1 MGQIHVYAIS
11 DVGCRRRE
19 NQDTFL
25 INNMVEKS
33 WLELIL
39 PTTGLYFSHHG
50 LLCAVADGLGGH
62 RGGATASQLVL
73 QALAAE
79 VFNLSGLPNFEEA
92 RSHLC
97 KYIRHLH
104 RTVLEESLRD
114 HRLAGMGTTLTGVYL
129 RPDFGLF
136 FHAGDS
142 RLYRFRGDFLLQI
155 TRDHSPQGLSLPL
168 SEQLSAGARSSL
180 ITNCIGGG
188 PDARCRPDLEKM
200 NLNKG
205 EILLICSDGLSDML
219 PVEVMEEILYRRE
232 GLGAA
237 ACSLVDAAKEAG
249 GDDNIALILI
259 ERT

>member
-25 INNMVEKS
+25 VNNMVEKS

-62 RGGATASQLVL
+62 RGGALASQLVL
-73 QALAAE
+73 QALATK
-79 VFNLSGLPNFEEA
+79 VFNLGGLADYAAAQAYFA
-92 RSHLC
+92 
-97 KYIRHLH
+97 KYIQRLH
-104 RTVLEESLRD
+104 HSVQEQSLED
-114 HRLAGMGTTLTGVYL
+114 PQLAGMGTTLTGLYL
-129 RPDFGLF
+129 GQNFGLF

-155 TRDHSPQGLSLPL
+155 TRDHSPQGLSLSL
-168 SEQLSAGARSSL
+168 SEQFATYGSSI

-188 PDARCRPDLEKM
+188 PGSHCQPDLGKIA
-200 NLNKG
+200 LQRG
-205 EILLICSDGLSDML
+205 ELLLICSDGLSDML
-219 PVEVMEEILYRRE
+219 PVETMEEILCRRE
-232 GLGAA
+232 GPRIAA
-237 ACSLVDAAKEAG
+237 RSLLKAAKRAG